1 VPAIPIIEQPLSDDQ
16 AALRLAA
23 ERDIPEVLIAHQDD
37 PQLYESL
44 GLRRPPSGAE
54 LGRRM
59 EEAEHDRRA
68 GARVTLTILEPGS
81 DHCRGQIE
89 VYDVDWDT
97 RRASLQIWLAPQV
110 RGRGVGRAALGL
122 VRRWLSEECG
132 LDA

>member
-1 VPAIPIIEQPLSDDQ
+1 MPAIPIIEQPLSNDQ
-16 AALRLAA
+16 VALRLAA

-44 GLRRPPSGAE
+44 GLPRPPSGAE

-59 EEAEHDRRA
+59 EDAEHDRRA

-81 DHCRGQIE
+81 DDCRGQIE

-97 RRASLQIWLAPQV
+97 RRTSLQIWLAPQV
-110 RGRGVGRAALGL
+110 RGRGVERAALGL